1 MSLELTTTEMR
12 KLDELEAV
20 IDRGIKTFT
29 QVGTA
34 LMAIRDAKLYRTEYA
49 TFEAYCQERWQ
60 ITRMRASQLISAVE
74 VVENVNHGLQI
85 APPDSERQA
94 RPLAKL
100 PAAEQPAAWQAA
112 TDKAESEGRKVTA
125 KDVENEVRERTGK
138 QKEVTHEEKHR
149 DPTDTTVEVSDDEV
163 DTPTLYQLKRFWRQ
177 ATKREKTQFREWIA

>member
-1 MSLELTTTEMR
+1 MSLELTTTEMC

-49 TFEAYCQERWQ
+49 TFEAYCQDRWQ
-60 ITRMRASQLISAVE
+60 ISRVHAHRLIDSAKVCE
-74 VVENVNHGLQI
+74 ALPIGNK
-85 APPDSERQA
+85 PERESQA

-125 KDVENEVRERTGK
+125 KDVENEVKERTGK

-177 ATKREKTQFREWIA
+177 ATKREKTQFKEWIQ